1 MEYIEY
7 KNKLIAFYDTYKRM
21 PAYREMMNLFG
32 FKSKNAVYKLVEKL
46 VDAGLIQKDKEGKII
61 PTNLFSETPIL
72 GLVKAGFPSAV
83 DEQTGDTMSIDNFL
97 IERKESS
104 YILEVDG
111 DSMIDAHITKGDL
124 VIVERTTKAKDGD
137 IVVAEVD
144 GEWTMK
150 YLRQKNG
157 KTWLEPANKNYKPIY
172 PTQDLTIAAVVKGVI
187 RKY

>member
-1 MEYIEY
+1 MYSEY
-7 KNKLIAFYDTYKRM
+7 KDKLFAFWNTHKRM
-21 PAYREMMNLFG
+21 PVYREMMSLFG
-32 FKSKNAVYKLVEKL
+32 YKSKNAVYKLVDKL
-46 VDAGLIQKDKEGKII
+46 VEAGLIQKDKEGKII

-83 DEQTGDTMSIDNFL
+83 EEQIGDTMNIDDFL
-97 IERKESS
+97 IKKKEHT

-111 DSMIDAHITKGDL
+111 DSMIDAHIAKGDL
-124 VIVERTTKAKDGD
+124 VIVERTIKANDGD
-137 IVVAEVD
+137 IVIAEVD

-172 PTQDLTIAAVVKGVI
+172 PTGDLRISAIVRGVV